1 MPGYIVERAGRILN
15 RKCKAINGSNVL
27 VLGVA
32 YKQDID
38 DYRESPAL
46 KVIEGFAKDGA
57 NVKYYDPFISKYT
70 HNGKESEGLSELTP
84 GIVSSADIVVITTAH
99 SEVDYDMVQRNAAH
113 IFDTKNAMKNIKRRD
128 NIEVL

>member
-1 MPGYIVERAGRILN
+1 
-15 RKCKAINGSNVL
+15 L

-32 YKQDID
+32 YKQDIN

-46 KVIEGFAKDGA
+46 KVVEGFRDNGA
-57 NVKYYDPFISKYT
+57 DVKYYDPFVMKYAY
-70 HNGKESEGLSELTP
+70 NGKEVTGLPELTP

-99 SEVDYDMVQRNAAH
+99 SEVDYEMVQRNATY
-113 IFDTKNAMKNIKRRD
+113 IFDTKNAMKDIGCRD